1 MTNKRV
7 LLQLNLLSIT
17 GYYSPEVKKQAEKLI
32 NADLV
37 SFVGTDCHN
46 SRHIENLKKCFTNSL
61 WHKLSVSEKLLNK
74 TL

>member
-1 MTNKRV
+1 MIIDDH
-7 LLQLNLLSIT
+7 LLSIT

-46 SRHIENLKKCFTNSL
+46 MKHIENLKLCFIKPL